1 MLTIRNLI
9 LVLLFGAFLQL
20 GYSQNPDFVSL
31 KIMGR
36 VMDDRKTV
44 ENQAIIVFENNKRVD
59 TLLSK
64 ANGKFECTL
73 KLNSYYSLVFP
84 GEDQKLLTLVI
95 NTKIPENFY
104 YIPVYKCIIQM
115 GDEFDDELAE
125 KERYEDFPIGIV
137 KYDDENLRFEL
148 DYQYFRSRIK
158 EVKWP

>member
-1 MLTIRNLI
+1 MLTKKNLI
-9 LVLLFGAFLQL
+9 FLLIIGCFSLTS
-20 GYSQNPDFVSL
+20 YSQSPDFVSL

-84 GEDQKLLTLVI
+84 GEDHKLLTLVI
-95 NTKIPENFY
+95 ITKIPEDFY

-115 GDEFDDELAE
+115 GDEYDDELAE

-158 EVKWP
+158 EVK

>member
-1 MLTIRNLI
+1 MLAKTNLI
-9 LVLLFGAFLQL
+9 LLLFIGCLSFKS
-20 GYSQNPDFVSL
+20 YSQSPDFVSL
-31 KIMGR
+31 KIIGR

-59 TLLSK
+59 TLLSNSK
-64 ANGKFECTL
+64 GKFECTL

-84 GEDQKLLTLVI
+84 GAESKLLTLVI

-104 YIPVYKCIIQM
+104 YIPIYKCIIQM

-137 KYDDENLRFEL
+137 KYDNENLRFEL

-158 EVKWP
+158 EVK